1 MSEATDNRLDPCEL
15 LAGIEARLF
24 HLAVLITKQ
33 GKNQATETNPTG
45 TPAGNHQQ
53 ELTL

>member
-1 MSEATDNRLDPCEL
+1 MSDATDNRLDPCEL
-15 LAGIEARLF
+15 LAGIEAPLM

-33 GKNQATETNPTG
+33 SKNQATATNPTG

-53 ELTL
+53 ELTP

>member
-1 MSEATDNRLDPCEL
+1 MSETTDNRLDPREL
-15 LAGIEARLF
+15 PDGIEAPHI
-24 HLAVLITKQ
+24 HLADLITKQ